1 MDSQGA
7 GSDLLS
13 LLNQALARE
22 LQVCIQYM
30 IQHAIGAAREPA
42 PSGKTPE
49 GKRSSFVGS
58 HSMYWLPGITLKKI
72 AIAEMRHAESI
83 AERIVHLGGEPT
95 TEASDI
101 VLGQAVREMLELDR
115 EEERSAIVLYQRII
129 AAAQAQHDEETVRLF
144 QGILSQEEKHHQAF
158 SGLIGQG

>member
-1 MDSQGA
+1 MDDQGA
-7 GSDLLS
+7 SSDLLN

-42 PSGKTPE
+42 PSGKSPVAS
-49 GKRSSFVGS
+49 RARFIGS
-58 HSMYWLPGITLKKI
+58 HSLYWLPGVTLKKI

-95 TEASDI
+95 TAASDI
-101 VLGQAVREMLELDR
+101 SLGQAAREMLQLDR
-115 EEERSAIVLYQRII
+115 EEERGAIALYQRII
-129 AAAQAQHDEETVRLF
+129 AVAQAQCDEETARLF
-144 QGILSQEEKHHQAF
+144 QEILSQEEKHHQAF
-158 SGLIGQG
+158 SDLVGQE